1 MAVLRRPFRL
11 SVRCAYYA
19 FLLRTPYTRTHAS
32 GHASTHAL
40 AFSRSLNSFPF
51 SPPPSYPP
59 PAPSTPSSVSF
70 YVTSPTSFVRFALL
84 AMCMTPSTECVREGS
99 PSRGGSMYNAFS
111 DLIRELSGARRPP
124 RGISGISAAKIYKT
138 LLDTSLIFHLDRSEG
153 EIKWNEESRIF

>member
-1 MAVLRRPFRL
+1 MAVLVGL
-11 SVRCAYYA
+11 SVSLFAA
-19 FLLRTPYTRTHAS
+19 RTTLFFYVHRTHARTLA
-32 GHASTHAL
+32 GTQARTHLHFRAPL
-40 AFSRSLNSFPF
+40 TPFPSL
-51 SPPPSYPP
+51 PPSHPP